1 MAELSGIGVGA
12 PLPAAFQGDHLL
24 RHKHFPHLE
33 SYYQI
38 LVQHS
43 LPSKTPSAVLLSNAI
58 SSTTIASPWLQ
69 VPLQGLCRPRR
80 LSGTQQMPPP
90 WPEEKGNCGSLRK
103 YPNILSASTNMISLC
118 KHLVGEFQHSVAVS
132 FSAIFDLHVSSTDDY
147 FTVFLYG
154 KVNNKMVKIK

>member
-1 MAELSGIGVGA
+1 MAHPSPQPSKGITSFA
-12 PLPAAFQGDHLL
+12 TNTSLTWRATIRYFL
-24 RHKHFPHLE
+24 
-33 SYYQI
+33 
-38 LVQHS
+38 QHS

-103 YPNILSASTNMISLC
+103 CPNILSASTNMISLC

-154 KVNNKMVKIK
+154 KANNKMVKIK